1 MPRSKTRKVKK
12 GNRKGNRKGRRK
24 TIRGG
29 TITRDTS
36 GFVRRQVAALN
47 NHAIARNERSNKR
60 ESVELLRNKQL
71 IQERRS
77 RFTQRRKKKSSSAS
91 DGYMQVQSIPAA
103 VVEEPAL
110 VVEEP
115 AVVVEEPALVEAPV
129 VVDEGPDVIEDLIRQ
144 KKLAGLKKARGDKKE
159 NVEGAAEDVL
169 DSLTTYLNALLEGD
183 KKTQELADE
192 ANKVL
197 DNLNAFLD
205 KEVAPTLP
213 SEKNNYTNSPNKSL
227 TRRQLQDHLEQMNQH
242 GHNLVEKQL
251 ELSPQEKVSWVK
263 GFINKL
269 LGKKKKNN
277 LSTKKRK
284 QTLYGGKR

>member
-1 MPRSKTRKVKK
+1 
-12 GNRKGNRKGRRK
+12 
-24 TIRGG
+24 
-29 TITRDTS
+29 
-36 GFVRRQVAALN
+36 
-47 NHAIARNERSNKR
+47 
-60 ESVELLRNKQL
+60 LRNKHL
-71 IQERRS
+71 IGKHRS
-77 RFTQRRKKKSSSAS
+77 RFGQTQRKSSPAS

-115 AVVVEEPALVEAPV
+115 ALVVHEGPALVVEEKKLPT
-129 VVDEGPDVIEDLIRQ
+129 RQ
-144 KKLAGLKKARGDKKE
+144 EKLAGLKKARE
-159 NVEGAAEDVL
+159 TNTQYVEGAAEDVL
-169 DSLTTYLNALLEGD
+169 DSLTTYLNVLLEED
-183 KKTQELADE
+183 TKTQELADE

-197 DNLNAFLD
+197 DTLNAFLD